1 MIPITLN
8 GEPRSVASGNVQ
20 ELLQELGLEGRK
32 IAVELNHK
40 IVRRETYAETRLSPG
55 DAVEIVNFVGG
66 G

>member
-8 GEPRSVASGNVQ
+8 GEPRSVASGNIQ

-32 IAVELNHK
+32 IAVELNRK
-40 IVRRETYAETRLSPG
+40 IVRRETYAETRLNSG

>member
-8 GEPRSVASGNVQ
+8 GEPRSVASGNIQ

-32 IAVELNHK
+32 IAVELNRK
-40 IVRRETYAETRLSPG
+40 IVRRETYAEARLNPG